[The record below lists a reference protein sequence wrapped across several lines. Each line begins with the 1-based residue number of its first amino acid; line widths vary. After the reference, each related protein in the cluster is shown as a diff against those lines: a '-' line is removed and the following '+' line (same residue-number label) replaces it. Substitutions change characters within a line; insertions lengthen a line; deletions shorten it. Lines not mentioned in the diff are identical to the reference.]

1 MVISEANMR
10 FIKILCFVLLLGGI
24 SVLAIYIARHT
35 ERAVRSLT
43 LEVLRSIPQAF
54 LVLQTQREIAV
65 ATLDSGNI
73 LLGPRVGHAVANRRT
88 YLGLDLEKVAPE
100 DIEVVGNQVSVQLPT
115 PAILDSSLDYGSVRL
130 FTKRSGFML
139 LRDLASGRSIEIE
152 LLDLLSKTTPELTG
166 ENLKAQRLNFV
177 DRLNRQAGDLFRAKG
192 LSVEFR

>member
-1 MVISEANMR
+1 MR

-88 YLGLDLEKVAPE
+88 YLGLELEKVAPD
-100 DIEVVGNQVSVQLPT
+100 DIEVVGSRVSVQLPAPT
-115 PAILDSSLDYGSVRL
+115 ILDSALDYQSVKM
-130 FTKRSGFML
+130 FTKRSGFNL
-139 LRDLASGRSIEIE
+139 LRDLAAGRSIERE
-152 LLDLLSKTTPELTG
+152 LLELLSRTTPEYTAEDLQ
-166 ENLKAQRLNFV
+166 AQRLNFV
-177 DRLNRQAGDLFRAKG
+177 DRLNRQVGDLFRSKG
-192 LSVEFR
+192 LAIEFY

>member
-1 MVISEANMR
+1 MR
-10 FIKILCFVLLLGGI
+10 IIKTLCFVLLLGGI
-24 SVLAIYIARHT
+24 AVLAVYVVRHT

-43 LEVLRSIPQAF
+43 LEVLRSIPRAF
-54 LVLQTQREIAV
+54 LVLETQREVAV
-65 ATLDSGNI
+65 ATMDSGSF
-73 LLGPRVGHAVANRRT
+73 LLGPRIGHATASRKT
-88 YLGLDLEKVAPE
+88 YLGVDMEEVTPG
-100 DIEVVGNQVSVQLPT
+100 DIDVVGNRVSVQLPA

-139 LRDLASGRSIEIE
+139 FRDLASGRSIEIE

-166 ENLKAQRLNFV
+166 EDLKAQRLNFV

>member
-1 MVISEANMR
+1 MR

-24 SVLAIYIARHT
+24 AVLAVYVVRHT

-65 ATLDSGNI
+65 ATLDSGNF

-88 YLGLDLEKVAPE
+88 YLGLDLEKVAPD
-100 DIEVVGNQVSVQLPT
+100 DIEVVGSRVSVQLPAPT
-115 PAILDSSLDYGSVRL
+115 ILDSALDYQSVRT
-130 FTKRSGFML
+130 FSKRSGFML

-166 ENLKAQRLNFV
+166 EDLKAQRLNFV

-192 LSVEFR
+192 LAVEFR

>member
-1 MVISEANMR
+1 MR

-65 ATLDSGNI
+65 ATLDSGNF

-88 YLGLDLEKVAPE
+88 YLGLDLEKVAPD
-100 DIEVVGNQVSVQLPT
+100 DIEVVGNRVSVQLPA
-115 PAILDSSLDYGSVRL
+115 PAILDSALDYGSVRL

-139 LRDLASGRSIEIE
+139 LRDIASGRSIEIE
-152 LLDLLSKTTPELTG
+152 LLDLLSRTTPELTG
-166 ENLKAQRLNFV
+166 EDLKAQRLNFV